1 MNSQKVYK
9 WFFPGVAIFMFVTLF
24 IALIV
29 DYVPDT
35 AQIFWS
41 TTMGMISY
49 CIMLTLVL
57 IAVRPKALEKKL
69 GLTDMYEIHAWMAM
83 VLPLTLLIHVFIR
96 WSGLENILALDIS
109 SASMWGYGG
118 LITLIL
124 VMLSGIFVL
133 SDTIIK
139 KSEKLMDLKENH
151 YKRNRHLWIHRLSIV
166 SVIAIHFHIYNV
178 YYLRNNIPFRFLTT
192 LYTIIILGWY
202 FVYKVRIAR
211 LPKYEVVELNQPA
224 KDIHEV
230 VMRPV
235 GGDRLDYQAGQYAF
249 FRFVDSKIASEAHPF
264 SFSSSPLADKETVTI
279 MIKEDGDWTS
289 SLDKVEIGDKVTIEG
304 PYGKFYPDD
313 IANDES
319 TPMVLLS
326 GGIGVTPNLSVLR
339 EEITKNS
346 DRRIAFIWGLAF
358 EEDTMYLDEMKKLEE
373 EFPNFSYHYIYSE
386 EEVEGFPYGFVDDDF
401 IREEGLDEFYEKATW
416 HVCGPPPML
425 EASKGLLKENE
436 VVEDQAY
443 IEEFAF

>member
-1 MNSQKVYK
+1 MNNKTAYK
-9 WFFPGVAIFMFVTLF
+9 WFFPGVAIFMFATLL
-24 IALIV
+24 IALLV

-41 TTMGMISY
+41 TTTGMLSY

-83 VLPLTLLIHVFIR
+83 VLPITLLIHVGIR
-96 WSGLENILALDIS
+96 WSGLEYILTLDIS
-109 SASMWGYGG
+109 PASMWGYAG

-133 SDTIIK
+133 SDTIIQN
-139 KSEKLMDLKENH
+139 SEKLMDLKEN
-151 YKRNRHLWIHRLSIV
+151 YFKRNRHLWVHRLSII
-166 SVIAIHFHIYNV
+166 SVLAIHFHIYNV
-178 YYLRNNIPFRFLTT
+178 NYLRNNVPFRFLTT
-192 LYTIIILGWY
+192 LYTVVILGWY
-202 FVYKVRIAR
+202 FIYKIRIAR
-211 LPKYEVVELNQPA
+211 LPKYEVVELNQPTP
-224 KDIHEV
+224 DIHEV

-235 GGDRLDYQAGQYAF
+235 EGERLDYQAGQYAF
-249 FRFVDSKIASEAHPF
+249 FRFVDSKIPSEAHPF
-264 SFSSSPLADKETVTI
+264 SFSSSPRAQEDTVTI

-289 SLDKVEIGDKVTIEG
+289 SMDIVEIGDKVTIEG

-313 IANDES
+313 IAQDES
-319 TPMVLLS
+319 QPMVLLS

-339 EEITKNS
+339 EEVAKES
-346 DRRIAFIWGLAF
+346 DRRIAFVWGLAT
-358 EEDTMYLDEMKKLEE
+358 EDDTMYLDEMKKLEE
-373 EFPNFSYHYIYSE
+373 EFPNFSYHFIYSE
-386 EEVEGFPYGFVDDDF
+386 EEVEGYPYGFVDDEF
-401 IREEGLDEFYEKATW
+401 IESEGLEELYDTATW

-425 EASKGLLKENE
+425 EASKGLLDDQDVTQE
-436 VVEDQAY
+436 QAY